1 MDTINSK
8 EILIVY
14 FSWSGNTKAVAEEI
28 YKQVGGDLYS
38 IVMETPYSEN
48 YNATVAKARQEQ
60 QSNARPA
67 IKTRIANIEQYDIVF
82 LGYPNWCGSYPM
94 PVATFVESNK
104 LDGKTIMPFF
114 THGGGGVQRC
124 DSDLRKLLS
133 NAKIGPYL
141 ILSGSS
147 ANSAQGEIAA
157 CLKKAMVRMKNFGVL

>member
-1 MDTINSK
+1 MDTIKSK

-28 YKQVGGDLYS
+28 YKQAGGDLYS
-38 IVMETPYSEN
+38 IVLETPYSEN

-94 PVATFVESNK
+94 TVATFVESNK
-104 LDGKTIMPFF
+104 LDGKIIMPFF

-133 NAKIGPYL
+133 NAKICPYL

-157 CLKKAMVRMKNFGVL
+157 WLKKAGF